1 MSFTPTKTLTTE
13 EADMAVLTDTPEAE
27 TGTALAVIHDDPSR
41 ALKEPDFLNQ
51 LLDEIEAFADG
62 QEPDLSTV
70 ASRKEI
76 ASAAHRVVRTKTA
89 IIEAGTELKKPLKK
103 QIDAIVTTEK
113 QVKTLLD
120 GYRDQIRQ
128 PLSDWEDAEKVRAG
142 EREAILKKLKE
153 LAIVTIDLTSQ
164 GIRDRI
170 ETAKSLTISENLF
183 LGKERDQAELMR
195 TQTLETL
202 ENALNQTLA
211 REQQA
216 AELKALREKEAAR
229 EREDAA
235 REAEAR
241 LQQAAPSPAA
251 APAPAASEPEEE
263 PAPEPVEDPLT
274 ETAGDLLAA
283 ADAAKLP
290 LSVGL
295 ARKLATALQ
304 SGRVR
309 HVKWVG

>member
-1 MSFTPTKTLTTE
+1 
-13 EADMAVLTDTPEAE
+13 MAVMTDTPEVE
-27 TGTALAVIHDDPSR
+27 TETALAVIHDDPSL
-41 ALKEPDFLNQ
+41 ALTDPDFLNQ

-89 IIEAGTELKKPLKK
+89 IIDAGTELKKPLKE
-103 QIDAIVTTEK
+103 QIDAIVATEK

-120 GYRDQIRQ
+120 GYRDQIRK

-164 GIRDRI
+164 GILDRI
-170 ETAKSLTISENLF
+170 ETAKGLTISENLF

-195 TQTLETL
+195 TQTLDTL
-202 ENALNQTLA
+202 ENALSQTLA
-211 REQQA
+211 REEQA

-235 REAEAR
+235 RVAEAR
-241 LQQAAPSPAA
+241 QQQAAPTPAA
-251 APAPAASEPEEE
+251 APAPAASEPKVE

-283 ADAAKLP
+283 ADAARLP
-290 LSVGL
+290 LSPGL
-295 ARKLATALQ
+295 ARQLAAAIQ
-304 SGRVR
+304 NGRVR
-309 HVKWVG
+309 HVQWVG

>member
-1 MSFTPTKTLTTE
+1 
-13 EADMAVLTDTPEAE
+13 MAVMTDTPKAEAE
-27 TGTALAVIHDDPSR
+27 TETALALIHDDPSR

-89 IIEAGTELKKPLKK
+89 IIEAGTELKKPLKE

-290 LSVGL
+290 LSPGL